1 MELAMAGSDSRK
13 EWIPPD
19 CDPLAK
25 LYVYPWP
32 LPRTGESLDQHP
44 ECSSMPFVVT
54 DSCIRCKYMDCVSV
68 CPVSCFYEGQTMLV
82 IRQSD
87 CIDCGICE
95 PECPVEAI
103 VPDSHPRAAMWI
115 ELNEKYSESWP
126 NVTEHRDPP
135 PDADHFKTIPN
146 KYPRFF
152 SPLPSD

>member
-1 MELAMAGSDSRK
+1 MLGYRPKAGVITQAMLVELAMAGSDRRK
-13 EWIPPD
+13 EWIPLNR
-19 CDPLAK
+19 DPLGILRRLSVAA
-25 LYVYPWP
+25 P
-32 LPRTGESLDQHP
+32 LILENLDQHL
-44 ECSSMPFVVT
+44 ECSRMPFVVT

-115 ELNEKYSESWP
+115 ELNEKYAESWP
-126 NVTEHRDPP
+126 NITGHRDPP
-135 PDADHFKTIPN
+135 PDHG
-146 KYPRFF
+146 
-152 SPLPSD
+152 

>member
-1 MELAMAGSDSRK
+1 
-13 EWIPPD
+13 
-19 CDPLAK
+19 
-25 LYVYPWP
+25 
-32 LPRTGESLDQHP
+32 
-44 ECSSMPFVVT
+44 MPFVVT

-115 ELNEKYSESWP
+115 ELNEKYSEAWP
-126 NVTEHRDPP
+126 NITEHRDPP
-135 PDADHFKTIPN
+135 SDADHFKTVPN
-146 KYPRFF
+146 KYPRYF
-152 SPLPSD
+152 SPLPGD